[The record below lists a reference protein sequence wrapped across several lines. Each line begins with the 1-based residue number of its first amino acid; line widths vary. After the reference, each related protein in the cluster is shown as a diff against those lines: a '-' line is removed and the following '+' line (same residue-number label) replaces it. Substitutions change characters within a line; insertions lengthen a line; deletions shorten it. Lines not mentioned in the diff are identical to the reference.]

1 MKKSFLIL
9 VLFLLPFTL
18 FSQIYNLR
26 KVKEICYLHDVD
38 TTSKHY
44 VLLVYS
50 DTATYTVLVKRRK
63 NREVVFQKDT
73 TGLTLRLIPVIYKV
87 YFVGGDLVSSDELSK
102 NEYYQN
108 SWSIGY
114 YRAKGIRKWMKL
126 RKSIL
131 N

>member
-9 VLFLLPFTL
+9 ILFLLPFTL

-26 KVKEICYLHDVD
+26 KVKETCYLHDVD

-50 DTATYTVLVKRRK
+50 DTAKYTILVRRRK
-63 NREVVFQKDT
+63 NSKVVFQKDSI
-73 TGLTLRLIPVIYKV
+73 GLTLTLIPVIHKV
-87 YFVGGDLVSSDELSK
+87 YFVGGDLVPSDKISK

-114 YRAKGIRKWMKL
+114 YRAAGIRKWTKL

>member
-9 VLFLLPFTL
+9 ILFLLPYTL
-18 FSQIYNLR
+18 LSQIYTLK
-26 KVKEICYLHDVD
+26 KVKETCYLHDVD

-50 DTATYTVLVKRRK
+50 DTTTYTVLVKRRK
-63 NREVVFQKDT
+63 KSKVFFQKDS
-73 TGLTLRLIPVIYKV
+73 TGLTLTLIPVIYKV
-87 YFVGGDLVSSDELSK
+87 YFVGGDLIPSDKISK

-114 YRAKGIRKWMKL
+114 YRALGIRKWIKKL
-126 RKSIL
+126 
-131 N
+131 